1 MAVNSL
7 FRRAAW
13 AFLAICLA
21 GSAAADAYHPHIL
34 KSQVVTLD
42 TAAIERNAQSGTPF
56 ELVLGGTRF
65 TLVLSPA
72 PLFPKGGL
80 PVYEVGKGGVTKR
93 IVGGEITYAGDVV
106 GEDPKS
112 TEARFAITRG
122 VLDGYVLSGT
132 GWYFIEPLSRFD
144 ARAGRDEYLVYATR
158 DLEFAL
164 PYGDDG
170 VKADTLTDFTP
181 SEDGRIPVAMV
192 ADSIYISLSGESFTY
207 DERQAALLNQ
217 VNGIYGDQTGRELRM
232 QVVVGDN
239 AGLHLTS
246 TNARTLLER
255 ISPFLQIF
263 GGLSGLQSE
272 VAHLTTAKNLDGN
285 TLGIAF
291 IGGRTGLSQQS
302 VVFAAGGGG
311 GGGTAAR
318 LAFQNLMVAAHE
330 LGHNFDGE
338 HAEADKWCV
347 TELVICFDYERTIM
361 WPTFFD
367 DNNAR
372 FSDGTRNPNHNNQR
386 RLRDNMALR
395 GF

>member
-1 MAVNSL
+1 MTVISL

-13 AFLAICLA
+13 TFLVICLA
-21 GSAAADAYHPHIL
+21 GSVAADSYHPDIL

-42 TAAIERNAQSGTPF
+42 AGAIERNAQSSTPF
-56 ELVLGGTRF
+56 DLVLGDVHF
-65 TLVLSPA
+65 TLVLAPA

-80 PVYEVGKGGVTKR
+80 PVFEVFKGGVTKR
-93 IVGGEITYAGDVV
+93 IVGAEITYAGDVV

-112 TEARFAITRG
+112 TEARFAISRG
-122 VLDGYVLSGT
+122 VLDGYVLSSA

-144 ARAGRDEYLVYATR
+144 AKAGRDQYLVYATR
-158 DLEFAL
+158 DLDFAL

-170 VKADTLTDFTP
+170 VILDTVIDWTTAD
-181 SEDGRIPVAMV
+181 DGRIPVAMV
-192 ADSIYISLSGESFTY
+192 ADSIYISLSGESFTF
-207 DERQAALLNQ
+207 DERQAALLNK
-217 VNGIYGDQTGRELRM
+217 VNGIYHDQTGRDFKM
-232 QVVVGDN
+232 QAAVGDN

-246 TNARTLLER
+246 TDAPTLLDK
-255 ISPFLQIF
+255 IWPFLQIF
-263 GGLSGLQSE
+263 GGLSALQSE

-291 IGGRTGLSQQS
+291 IGGRTGLSQQA
-302 VVFAAGGGG
+302 VVFAGGGGG

-318 LAFQNLMVAAHE
+318 LSFQNMMVAAHE
-330 LGHNFDGE
+330 LGHNFNGE
-338 HAEADKWCV
+338 HGEADKWCV
-347 TELVICFDYERTIM
+347 TSVLICLDYERTIM

-372 FSDGTRNPNHNNQR
+372 FSDGTRDPNHNNR
-386 RLRDNMALR
+386 RRIRDNMALR

>member
-1 MAVNSL
+1 MIVNSL
-7 FRRAAW
+7 FRRTAW

-21 GSAAADAYHPHIL
+21 GSAAADSYHPDIL

-42 TAAIERNAQSGTPF
+42 AGAIERNAKSGTPF
-56 ELVLGGTRF
+56 DLVLGDVHF

-72 PLFPKGGL
+72 PLFPKEGL
-80 PVYEVGKGGVTKR
+80 PVFEAGKGGVTKR
-93 IVGGEITYAGDVV
+93 VVGSEITYAGDVV
-106 GEDPKS
+106 GEDLKS
-112 TEARFAITRG
+112 TEARFAISRG
-122 VLDGYVLSGT
+122 VLDGYVLSST

-144 ARAGRDEYLVYATR
+144 AKAGRDEYLVYATR

-170 VKADTLTDFTP
+170 VNADTVKDFTP
-181 SEDGRIPVAMV
+181 SDDGRIPVAMV
-192 ADSIYISLSGESFTY
+192 ADSIYISLSGESFTF
-207 DERQAALLNQ
+207 DERQAALLNKI
-217 VNGIYGDQTGRELRM
+217 NGIYRDQTGREFKM

-246 TNARTLLER
+246 TNALTLLNK

-272 VAHLTTAKNLDGN
+272 VAHLTTAKNLDGS

-291 IGGRTGLSQQS
+291 IGGRTGLSQQA
-302 VVFAAGGGG
+302 VVFAGGGGG

-318 LAFQNLMVAAHE
+318 LSFQNMMVAAHE
-330 LGHNFDGE
+330 LGHNFNGE

-347 TELVICFDYERTIM
+347 TSFIVCLDYERTIM

-372 FSDGTRNPNHNNQR
+372 FSDGTREVNHNNQR